1 MMPKDNPPSNTEDA
15 FTQAQVNPSR
25 PPFRVWQYAL
35 SALGA
40 LLLIFI
46 LDGLTNRIDIT
57 RFQWDFRYYIAMAQ
71 DGLNTPLLASPF
83 VYRYA
88 TPLLVH
94 ILTGLGLSIEG
105 GFTVLAY
112 LGAFLQLTGIFVFT
126 GWMTG
131 SRKAAWITM
140 LVTGLSLFH
149 VKFLL
154 FDVFRPDH
162 LAYAF
167 ILLATWLAAQR
178 RFTPLL
184 IVTLIASQ
192 FREFTIVPLIAYLFS
207 FARTEPDRRKFYAEV
222 GLSILGLALALGL
235 PRLILPIEADFQF
248 ISLTPDGILR
258 GLLAPF
264 IATHDINFVYT
275 LLSYLLP
282 LWIAASIP
290 QIQSAY
296 HALSLEWRR
305 FLTAYTGLVLLL
317 SFFGGTDFPR
327 FTTFLFIPQIV
338 LLGGLTEKT
347 HNLVL
352 AFMLAATAFFN
363 LLWLPIPMDSMETY
377 RDFYGGYNGQVTV
390 VTFWRILEMLAFVL
404 FGWFLRKRLSAPQ
417 P

>member
-1 MMPKDNPPSNTEDA
+1 MNAKIKK
-15 FTQAQVNPSR
+15 
-25 PPFRVWQYAL
+25 PFPQRTDYLLAGIL
-35 SALGA
+35 SIVLIG
-40 LLLIFI
+40 LLDL
-46 LDGLTNRIDIT
+46 LTNRIDIT

-71 DGLNTPLLASPF
+71 DGLSTPLLASPF

-88 TPLLVH
+88 TPLLVRML
-94 ILTGLGLSIEG
+94 IGLGLSIEG
-105 GFTVLAY
+105 GFTVIAY
-112 LGAFLQLTGIFVFT
+112 LGAFLQLMGIFIFI
-126 GWMTG
+126 GWLTG

-192 FREFTIVPLIAYLFS
+192 FREFTIIPLIAYLFS
-207 FARTEPDRRKFYAEV
+207 FARTESDRRQFYLQA
-222 GLSILGLALALGL
+222 GLSVLGLGLALGL

-258 GLLAPF
+258 GVLAPF
-264 IATHDINFVYT
+264 ILTRDINFVYT
-275 LLSYLLP
+275 LLSYLMP

-290 QIQSAY
+290 QVQSAY
-296 HALSLEWRR
+296 RALSLEWRR
-305 FLTAYTGLVLLL
+305 FLTVYTGLVLLL

-327 FTTFLFIPQIV
+327 FMTFLFIPQII
-338 LLGGLTEKT
+338 LLGSLTERT
-347 HNLVL
+347 HNLILV
-352 AFMLAATAFFN
+352 FVLAATAFFN
-363 LLWLPIPMDSMETY
+363 LVWSTIPMDSMEAY
-377 RDFYGGYNGQVTV
+377 RDFYGGYNGQVTI
-390 VTFWRILEMLAFVL
+390 VTFWRILDILAFVL
-404 FGWFLRKRLSAPQ
+404 FGWFLRKRLPAPR

>member
-1 MMPKDNPPSNTEDA
+1 MTAQTEKNFPQRYDYLLA
-15 FTQAQVNPSR
+15 GI
-25 PPFRVWQYAL
+25 L
-35 SALGA
+35 SVVLIG
-40 LLLIFI
+40 LLDL
-46 LDGLTNRIDIT
+46 LTNHIDVT

-88 TPLLVH
+88 TPLLVRM
-94 ILTGLGLSIEG
+94 LTGLGLSIES
-105 GFTVLAY
+105 GFTVTAY
-112 LGAFLQLTGIFVFT
+112 LGAFLQLTGIFAFT
-126 GWMTG
+126 GWLTG
-131 SRKAAWITM
+131 SRKAAWVTM

-207 FARTEPDRRKFYAEV
+207 FARTESDRRKFYAQV

-248 ISLTPDGILR
+248 ISLTPEGILR
-258 GLLAPF
+258 GILAPF
-264 IATHDINFVYT
+264 IITRDINFVYT
-275 LLSYLLP
+275 LLSYLMP

-296 HALSLEWRR
+296 RALSLDWRR
-305 FLTAYTGLVLLL
+305 FLAAYTGLVLLL

-338 LLGGLTEKT
+338 LLGVLAEKT

-352 AFMLAATAFFN
+352 VFMLIATAFFN
-363 LLWLPIPMDSMETY
+363 LLWLPIPMDSMEAY
-377 RDFYGGYNGQVTV
+377 RDFYGGYNGQVTL
-390 VTFWRILEMLAFVL
+390 VTFWRILEMLVFVL
-404 FGWFLRKRLSAPQ
+404 FGWILRKRLPAPQ

>member
-1 MMPKDNPPSNTEDA
+1 MEIPKKNRPMTAKTEKTFPQRNDYLLA
-15 FTQAQVNPSR
+15 GI
-25 PPFRVWQYAL
+25 L
-35 SALGA
+35 SVILIG
-40 LLLIFI
+40 LLDL
-46 LDGLTNRIDIT
+46 LTNHVDVT

-71 DGLNTPLLASPF
+71 DGLDTPLLASPF

-88 TPLLVH
+88 TPLLVRM
-94 ILTGLGLSIEG
+94 LTGLGLSIEG
-105 GFTVLAY
+105 GFTVIAY
-112 LGAFLQLTGIFVFT
+112 LGAFLQLTGIFAFT
-126 GWMTG
+126 GWLTA
-131 SRKAAWITM
+131 SRKAAWVTM

-162 LAYAF
+162 LAYVF

-178 RFTPLL
+178 RFAPLL

-192 FREFTIVPLIAYLFS
+192 FREFTIIPLIAYLFS
-207 FARTEPDRRKFYAEV
+207 FARTEPDRRKFYAQM

-248 ISLTPDGILR
+248 VSLTPDGILR
-258 GLLAPF
+258 GVLAPF
-264 IATHDINFVYT
+264 IITHDINFIYT

-282 LWIAASIP
+282 LWIVASVP
-290 QIQSAY
+290 QIRSTF
-296 HALSLEWRR
+296 HALSEEWRR
-305 FLTAYTGLVLLL
+305 FLILYTGLVLLL

-327 FTTFLFIPQIV
+327 FTTFLFVPQIV
-338 LLGGLTEKT
+338 LLGGLADKT
-347 HNLVL
+347 HNLAL

-363 LLWLPIPMDSMETY
+363 LLWLPIPMDSMEVY
-377 RDFYGGYNGQVTV
+377 RDFYGGYNGQVTI

-404 FGWFLRKRLSAPQ
+404 FGWFLRKRLPTHQ

>member
-1 MMPKDNPPSNTEDA
+1 MMSTGTQPSHTEDEHSQV
-15 FTQAQVNPSR
+15 QADLLR
-25 PPFRVWQYAL
+25 PAFRVWEYAL

-40 LLLIFI
+40 LLLIFT
-46 LDGLTNRIDIT
+46 LDALTNRIDVT

-88 TPLLVH
+88 TPLLVRML
-94 ILTGLGLSIEG
+94 IGLGLSIEG
-105 GFTVLAY
+105 GFTIIAY
-112 LGAFLQLTGIFVFT
+112 LGAFLQLMGIFIFI
-126 GWMTG
+126 GWLTG
-131 SRKAAWITM
+131 SRKAAWVTM

-167 ILLATWLAAQR
+167 ILLTTWLAAQR

-207 FARTEPDRRKFYAEV
+207 FARTEPDRRQFYLQA
-222 GLSILGLALALGL
+222 GLSILGLTLALGL

-248 ISLTPDGILR
+248 ISLTPEGILR
-258 GLLAPF
+258 GILAPF
-264 IATHDINFVYT
+264 ILTRDINFIYT
-275 LLSYLLP
+275 LLSYLMP

-290 QIQSAY
+290 QVQSAY
-296 HALSLEWRR
+296 RALSLDWRR
-305 FLTAYTGLVLLL
+305 FLAVYTGLVLLL

-327 FTTFLFIPQIV
+327 FTTFLFIPQII
-338 LLGGLTEKT
+338 LLGGLTDKT

-352 AFMLAATAFFN
+352 TFMLAATAFFN
-363 LLWLPIPMDSMETY
+363 LLWLPVPMDSMEIY
-377 RDFYGGYNGQVTV
+377 RDFYGGYNGQVTL
-390 VTFWRILEMLAFVL
+390 VTFWRILEMLVFVL
-404 FGWFLRKRLSAPQ
+404 FGWILRKRLPAPQ

>member
-1 MMPKDNPPSNTEDA
+1 MTARIEKNFPQKNDYLL
-15 FTQAQVNPSR
+15 VGI
-25 PPFRVWQYAL
+25 L
-35 SALGA
+35 SIVLIS
-40 LLLIFI
+40 LLDL
-46 LDGLTNRIDIT
+46 LTNRVDVT

-88 TPLLVH
+88 TPLLVRM
-94 ILTGLGLSIEG
+94 LTGLGLSIEG
-105 GFTVLAY
+105 GFTTITY
-112 LGAFLQLTGIFVFT
+112 LGAFLQLTGIFAFT

-131 SRKAAWITM
+131 SRKAAWIAM

-207 FARTEPDRRKFYAEV
+207 FARIEPNRRKFYAQA

-264 IATHDINFVYT
+264 IVTRDINFVYT

-327 FTTFLFIPQIV
+327 FTTFLFIPQII
-338 LLGGLTEKT
+338 LLGGLAEKT
-347 HNLVL
+347 HNLTL
-352 AFMLAATAFFN
+352 AFMLVATAFFN
-363 LLWLPIPMDSMETY
+363 LLWLPIPMDNMETY
-377 RDFYGGYNGQVTV
+377 RDFYGGYNGQVTI
-390 VTFWRILEMLAFVL
+390 VTFSRILEMLAFVL
-404 FGWFLRKRLSAPQ
+404 FGWFLRKRLPTPQ

>member
-1 MMPKDNPPSNTEDA
+1 MTAETEKA
-15 FTQAQVNPSR
+15 FPQRNDYLLAGI
-25 PPFRVWQYAL
+25 L
-35 SALGA
+35 SVVLIG
-40 LLLIFI
+40 LLDL
-46 LDGLTNRIDIT
+46 LTNHVDVT

-88 TPLLVH
+88 TPLLVRM
-94 ILTGLGLSIEG
+94 LTGLGLSIEG
-105 GFTVLAY
+105 GFTLIAY
-112 LGAFLQLTGIFVFT
+112 LGAFLQLLGVFAFT
-126 GWMTG
+126 GWLTA
-131 SRKAAWITM
+131 SRKAAWVTM

-207 FARTEPDRRKFYAEV
+207 FARTEPDRHKFYAQA

-248 ISLTPDGILR
+248 ISLTPEGILR
-258 GLLAPF
+258 GVLAPF
-264 IATHDINFVYT
+264 IITRDINFVYT
-275 LLSYLLP
+275 LLSYLMP
-282 LWIAASIP
+282 LWVAASIP

-296 HALSLEWRR
+296 RALPLDWRR
-305 FLTAYTGLVLLL
+305 FLAAYTGLVLLL

-338 LLGGLTEKT
+338 LLGALAEKT

-352 AFMLAATAFFN
+352 VFMLIATAFFN
-363 LLWLPIPMDSMETY
+363 LLWLPIPMDSMEAY
-377 RDFYGGYNGQVTV
+377 RDFYGGYNGQVTL
-390 VTFWRILEMLAFVL
+390 VTFWRILEMLVFVL
-404 FGWFLRKRLSAPQ
+404 FGWILRKRLPAPQ

>member
-1 MMPKDNPPSNTEDA
+1 MTAKTEKNFPRRNDHLLA
-15 FTQAQVNPSR
+15 GI
-25 PPFRVWQYAL
+25 L
-35 SALGA
+35 SIILIS
-40 LLLIFI
+40 LLDL
-46 LDGLTNRIDIT
+46 LTNHVDVT

-88 TPLLVH
+88 TPLLVRM
-94 ILTGLGLSIEG
+94 LTGLGLSIEG
-105 GFTVLAY
+105 GFTVIAY
-112 LGAFLQLTGIFVFT
+112 LGAFLQLTGIFAFT

-131 SRKAAWITM
+131 SRKAAWIAM
-140 LVTGLSLFH
+140 LVTGFSLFH

-207 FARTEPDRRKFYAEV
+207 FARTESARHKLYAQV
-222 GLSILGLALALGL
+222 GLSILGLVLALGL

-258 GLLAPF
+258 GVLAPF
-264 IATHDINFVYT
+264 IITRDINFVYT
-275 LLSYLLP
+275 LLSYLMP

-296 HALSLEWRR
+296 RALSLEWRH
-305 FLTAYTGLVLLL
+305 FLTVYTGLVLLL

-327 FTTFLFIPQIV
+327 FTTFLFIPQII
-338 LLGGLTEKT
+338 LLGGLAEKT
-347 HNLVL
+347 HGLVL

-363 LLWLPIPMDSMETY
+363 LVWLPIPMDSMEAY
-377 RDFYGGYNGQVTV
+377 RDFYGGYNGQVTI
-390 VTFWRILEMLAFVL
+390 VTFWRILEMLVFVL
-404 FGWFLRKRLSAPQ
+404 FGWILRKRLPAPQ

>member
-1 MMPKDNPPSNTEDA
+1 MTAKTEKNFPQRNDYLLA
-15 FTQAQVNPSR
+15 GI
-25 PPFRVWQYAL
+25 L
-35 SALGA
+35 SIILIG
-40 LLLIFI
+40 LLDL
-46 LDGLTNRIDIT
+46 LTNHVDVT

-88 TPLLVH
+88 TPLLVRM
-94 ILTGLGLSIEG
+94 LTGLGLSIEG
-105 GFTVLAY
+105 GFTLIAY
-112 LGAFLQLTGIFVFT
+112 LGAFLQLMGVFAFT
-126 GWMTG
+126 GWLTA

-178 RFTPLL
+178 RFAPLL

-192 FREFTIVPLIAYLFS
+192 FREFTIVPLIAYFFS
-207 FARTEPDRRKFYAEV
+207 FARTEPDRRKFYAQV

-248 ISLTPDGILR
+248 VSLTPDGILR
-258 GLLAPF
+258 GVLAPF
-264 IATHDINFVYT
+264 IITHDINFIYT

-282 LWIAASIP
+282 LWIVASVP
-290 QIQSAY
+290 QIRSAF
-296 HALSLEWRR
+296 HALSEEWRR
-305 FLTAYTGLVLLL
+305 FLILYTGLVLLL

-338 LLGGLTEKT
+338 LLGGLTDKT

-352 AFMLAATAFFN
+352 GFMLAATAFFN
-363 LLWLPIPMDSMETY
+363 LLWLPIPMDSMEAY
-377 RDFYGGYNGQVTV
+377 RDFYGGYNGQVTL

-404 FGWFLRKRLSAPQ
+404 IGWLLRKRLPSP
-417 P
+417 